1 MELTDIRREYAQG
14 GLRRK
19 DLAADPID
27 QFNLW
32 LEQAIEAKLMDPTAM
47 TVATV
52 DENGQPFQR
61 IVLLKNVDKDG
72 FVFTPT

>member
-1 MELTDIRREYAQG
+1 MELKDIRREYAQG

-32 LEQAIEAKLMDPTAM
+32 LEQAIEAKLTDPTARHR
-47 TVATV
+47 TWQTWPRHL
-52 DENGQPFQR
+52 ESQ
-61 IVLLKNVDKDG
+61 
-72 FVFTPT
+72 